1 MSDDGGDTREYRYA
15 RHLSIDVVGGAGQE
29 RIERADVLVVGAG
42 GLGSPV
48 IAYLAAAGVGTLHL
62 VDPDAV
68 ETSNLQRQVI
78 HTEADVGRPKVRSA
92 REFVE
97 GVNGEVD
104 VRTHQVEFGPEIAA
118 DLVADRDVV
127 VDCTD
132 NFRAR
137 YVINDA
143 CTLAGVPFVHGAVY
157 RLEGQVST
165 FGTDPEGP
173 CYRCLFPEAP
183 PAEATPDCAVDGVL
197 SPLPGTIGTLEATE
211 TLKTIVGFGD
221 TLDGRLLAYDGE
233 DMTAAEMPVRRDPDC
248 PVCGE
253 ESTVETVVDIE
264 YEHPFSVDG

>member
-1 MSDDGGDTREYRYA
+1 MSDDPGPGAEYRYA

-29 RIERADVLVVGAG
+29 RIQQADVLVVGAG

-48 IAYLAAAGVGTLHL
+48 IAYLAAAGVGTLHI
-62 VDPDAV
+62 VDPDIV

-78 HTEADVGRPKVRSA
+78 HTEADVGRPKVDSA
-92 REFVE
+92 KAFVE
-97 GVNGEVD
+97 SLNSEIEVH
-104 VRTHQVEFGPEIAA
+104 THEAEFGPENAES
-118 DLVADRDVV
+118 LVADRDVV

-157 RLEGQVST
+157 RLEGQIGT
-165 FGTDPEGP
+165 FGTSEDGP

-183 PAEATPDCAVDGVL
+183 PEEATPDCAVDGVL
-197 SPLPGTIGTLEATE
+197 SPLPGTIGTMEATE
-211 TLKTIVGFGD
+211 VLKAVAEFGEQ
-221 TLDGRLLAYDGE
+221 LDGRLLVYDGE
-233 DMTAAEMPVRRDPDC
+233 DMTTETLPMRQNPDC

-253 ESTVETVVDIE
+253 HAEIDSVAEIE
-264 YEHPFSVDG
+264 YTHPFSIE

>member
-1 MSDDGGDTREYRYA
+1 MSASDAGEEYRYA

-29 RIERADVLVVGAG
+29 RIRDAEVLVVGAG

-62 VDPDAV
+62 VDPDVV
-68 ETSNLQRQVI
+68 EPSNLQRQIV
-78 HTEADVGRPKVRSA
+78 HTEGDVGRPKVESA
-92 REFVE
+92 KEFVE
-97 GVNGEVD
+97 SLNGEVA
-104 VRTHQVEFGPEIAA
+104 VRTHEAAFEPANAEALVEGV
-118 DLVADRDVV
+118 DLV

-165 FGTDPEGP
+165 FGIDGEGP
-173 CYRCLFPEAP
+173 CYRCLFPQAP
-183 PAEATPDCAVDGVL
+183 PEEATPDCAVNGVL
-197 SPLPGTIGTLEATE
+197 SPLPGTIGTIEATE
-211 TLKTIVGFGD
+211 VLKVIANFGEV
-221 TLDGRLLAYDGE
+221 LSGRLLVYDGE
-233 DMTAAEMPVRRDPDC
+233 DMTTDEVPIRQNPDC

-253 ESTVETVVDIE
+253 NAQVESLREITYERPFVIE
-264 YEHPFSVDG
+264 D